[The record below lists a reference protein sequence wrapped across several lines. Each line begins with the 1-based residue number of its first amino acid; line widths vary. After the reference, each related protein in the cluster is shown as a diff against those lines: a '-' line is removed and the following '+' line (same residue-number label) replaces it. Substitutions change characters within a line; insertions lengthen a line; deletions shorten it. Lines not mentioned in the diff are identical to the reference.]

1 MPSYNV
7 SEYSSSY
14 QNRHVNPSYITKLSS
29 IIFNDMLIKSNSPN
43 NKQITRLSFIE
54 YFDAPLL
61 LIERIYKVLF
71 DNTSTI
77 SFQQFE
83 EKLRKFMR
91 MTLNEMTKF
100 IFRLYDF
107 DNNFTISGKDVNIF
121 YLNILAY
128 IKYNKNYDVNYLK
141 FPNKNQLFSSLSS
154 FSHDSFVEYIK
165 NINSDM
171 FIILFYFLDKI
182 IKSFYDLLDCIRD
195 DLSDIGNPVKNS
207 ESIDEEYQIQL
218 GSINLYNIIENE
230 KVIDNEQS
238 PKSILKKNDQIS
250 LIFKTKNCLK
260 KKIILDEPHKQM
272 KLKFINTKKPA
283 ENTSR
288 NNMKTLN
295 FQSPEQLNNI
305 FNYLNVNKAPLSTN
319 SKTPMRSGNTKISLP
334 IFNSFMSNPQNTVLH
349 TQENKYPYIGI
360 NNCNTQT
367 KFKLFSKF
375 KLGAKNKS
383 NLKLDSLSFASNINS
398 SNQSTSTNQASS
410 KHPLTTVEN
419 KKISFHISSSIL
431 HTKRSNSYNQEFL
444 FFSFGIFTKYS
455 YYIKNNIIF
464 YYELSTNKLKGII
477 SLHKISFKQNELNK
491 YSLNPYY
498 SITLFHNIS
507 SIQIYFENESNY
519 KNFTEVLTSY
529 CNKYNN
535 AKINEKYKLS
545 NVIGRGKYSVIYKC
559 TNQIK
564 STGNIYAMKILRKFK
579 LNKVDYE
586 AMRREVQVMQLVV
599 GHKNLGQYI
608 ESGENH
614 EYVYIIMNYIPNKD
628 LKTYIRST
636 KFSVEPEIIKS
647 IAQDLLDLIKYFNQ
661 TGIIHRDIKAENIIF
676 NPATHQITLIDFGLS
691 RVIGD
696 GEQIYNEPFGTL
708 GYAAPEIL
716 LGEKYDSS
724 IDLFSIGVL
733 IYLLYFGVLP
743 FEDDDDE
750 IIYQNCLDCK
760 VNYYGKEGKII
771 SFLSSVLVKNS
782 KKRSSIN
789 ALLNHSWL
797 KKELN

>member
-7 SEYSSSY
+7 SEFSSSY
-14 QNRHVNPSYITKLSS
+14 QNRHVNPSYITKLTS
-29 IIFNDMLIKSNSPN
+29 IIFNDMLIKSNSSN

-54 YFDAPLL
+54 YFDTPLL
-61 LIERIYKVLF
+61 LVERIYKVLF
-71 DNTSTI
+71 DNSSTI

-83 EKLRKFMR
+83 EKMRKFMT
-91 MTLNEMTKF
+91 MTPNEMSKF

-107 DNNFTISGKDVNIF
+107 DSNLTISGKDVNIF
-121 YLNILAY
+121 YINILAY
-128 IKYNKNYDVNYLK
+128 IKYNKNYDVNCLK
-141 FPNKNQLFSSLSS
+141 FPTNNKLFLSLSS
-154 FSHDSFVEYIK
+154 FSYDSFVEYIK

-171 FIILFYFLDKI
+171 FIILFYFIDKI
-182 IKSFYDLLDCIRD
+182 IKSFYDILDSIKD
-195 DLSDIGNPVKNS
+195 DITDIGNYINNS
-207 ESIDEEYQIQL
+207 ESTDEEYQIQL
-218 GSINLYNIIENE
+218 GSINIYNIIVNQNEN
-230 KVIDNEQS
+230 DNSQS
-238 PKSILKKNDQIS
+238 PKSILKKNAKMS
-250 LIFKTKNCLK
+250 LIFKTKNGLK
-260 KKIILDEPHKQM
+260 KKIVLDEPQKRM
-272 KLKFINTKKPA
+272 KLNFINTKKQT

-288 NNMKTLN
+288 SNTKTIIL
-295 FQSPEQLNNI
+295 QSPEQINNKLHYQNI
-305 FNYLNVNKAPLSTN
+305 NKAPLSTS
-319 SKTPMRSGNTKISLP
+319 SKTPMRSSNKKISLP
-334 IFNSFMSNPQNTVLH
+334 IFKSFMSNPPNTVLH

-360 NNCNTQT
+360 NNSNTQT
-367 KFKLFSKF
+367 KYKLFSKF
-375 KLGAKNKS
+375 KLGPKNK
-383 NLKLDSLSFASNINS
+383 NKLKLDSLSFASNINS
-398 SNQSTSTNQASS
+398 SNQSTSTNQAS
-410 KHPLTTVEN
+410 KHPLSTVEN
-419 KKISFHISSSIL
+419 KKISFHMSSTVFHPKRISSL
-431 HTKRSNSYNQEFL
+431 NQEFL
-444 FFSFGIFTKYS
+444 FFSFGVFTKYS

-498 SITLFHNIS
+498 SITLYHNIS
-507 SIQIYFENESNY
+507 SIQIYFENETNY
-519 KNFTEVLTSY
+519 QSFSEVLTSY

-545 NVIGRGKYSVIYKC
+545 NIIGQGKYSIIYKC
-559 TNQIK
+559 TNQTK
-564 STGNIYAMKILRKFK
+564 GARNIYTMKILRKLK

-599 GHKNLGQYI
+599 NHKNIGQYV

-614 EYVYIIMNYIPNKD
+614 EYVYIIMDYIPNKD
-628 LKTYIRST
+628 LKTYIRSI

-647 IAQDLLDLIKYFNQ
+647 IAQDLLDLIKNFNQ
-661 TGIIHRDIKAENIIF
+661 MGIIHRDIKADNIIF
-676 NPATHQITLIDFGLS
+676 NPINHKITLIDFGLS

-696 GEQIYNEPFGTL
+696 GEKIYNEPFGTL

-760 VNYYGKEGKII
+760 VNYFGKEGKII
-771 SFLSSVLVKNS
+771 SFLSSVLVKNA

-797 KKELN
+797 KKS